1 MAERASLHA
10 ARTSIPLVLVLQ
22 GPTAS
27 GKTVLAHAL
36 ADAFPLEIISADS
49 RQVYRGLD
57 IGTAK
62 PTEAERK
69 RYHYYGIDLCTPDQS
84 ISAGQFARWAW
95 EWIGEIAA
103 RGKAPIIVGGSGL
116 YVRAIT
122 EGLFEEPG
130 RIPPAIR
137 SRLAERLLREGRHA
151 LYAELERVDP
161 ESAARYSD
169 HNPRRILRALE
180 FYYAHGIP
188 LSYAQNIMRQ
198 QPPPM
203 RIERITLLPERPAL
217 YGRIAHRVRHMW
229 EAGLTDEMQ
238 RLLSQGYNP
247 NLPIFETIGY
257 AEALMTILGRLDR
270 SSAIERTIVRT
281 RRYAK
286 RQITWLR
293 NSTPLGVVLPHF
305 GDEALNRV
313 YPIIDQLLHS
323 ADEYSCDKR

>member
-1 MAERASLHA
+1 MTECASLHA
-10 ARTSIPLVLVLQ
+10 ARTNIPHVLVLQ

-27 GKTVLAHAL
+27 GKTALAHAL

-69 RYHYYGIDLCTPDQS
+69 RYRYYGIDLCTPDQC
-84 ISAGQFARWAW
+84 ISAGQFARVAW
-95 EWIGEIAA
+95 EWIAEITA
-103 RGKAPIIVGGSGL
+103 RGKVPIIVGGSGL
-116 YVRAIT
+116 YVRAII

-130 RIPPAIR
+130 SITPAIR
-137 SRLAERLLREGRHA
+137 SQLAERLLREGRRA
-151 LYAELERVDP
+151 LYAELERLDP

-169 HNPRRILRALE
+169 QNPRRILRALE
-180 FYYAHGIP
+180 FYYTHGIP
-188 LSYAQNIMRQ
+188 LSRAQKILRQ

-203 RIERITLLPERPAL
+203 RIECITLLPERSAL

-229 EAGLTDEMQ
+229 EAGLADEMQ
-238 RLLSQGYNP
+238 RLLSEGYNP

-257 AEALMTILGRLDR
+257 AEALMTIQGRLDR
-270 SSAIERTIVRT
+270 NSAIERTIVRT

-293 NSTPLGVVLPHF
+293 NSAVLGTVIPYF
-305 GDEALNRV
+305 GDQALNLVR
-313 YPIIDQLLHS
+313 PIIDQLVHS